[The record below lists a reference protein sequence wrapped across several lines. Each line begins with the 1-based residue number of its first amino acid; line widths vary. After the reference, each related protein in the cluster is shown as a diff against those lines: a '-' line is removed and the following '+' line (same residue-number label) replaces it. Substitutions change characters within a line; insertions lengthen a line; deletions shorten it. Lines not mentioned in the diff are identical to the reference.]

1 MDGAARAAH
10 SVPRDLWNPIR
21 IEDQDRDEGPE
32 EGHCVNDGWDEWIKR
47 RGVSKIVLCCAVP
60 CLAALFMMDSALQA
74 KSGTAWALTFY
85 GSMKLSP
92 LLRRGRHR
100 SGGGI

>member
-47 RGVSKIVLCCAVP
+47 RGVSKIVLC
-60 CLAALFMMDSALQA
+60 
-74 KSGTAWALTFY
+74 
-85 GSMKLSP
+85 
-92 LLRRGRHR
+92 
-100 SGGGI
+100 